1 MTGHKRR
8 RRKRILHLTEQSQTA
23 TILARIKPSAEPHG
37 FTPAEVDVLM
47 QDIYARGDRLMVGF
61 LAGHAVLAMALG
73 LYHGTWPSTLL
84 VSAISL
90 GGFWLLARY
99 YPRTFFTRSMASVAQ
114 QAFVALHIYQMHGQ
128 PEQHFWFFTAFTMMI
143 VYQDWVCMW
152 PGTVLIIAQHTIFAW
167 LHNEG
172 YPVHFFP
179 EQHVGFTKLLFHYG
193 IAIVQVVLCGYWAH
207 LLKQQTLEDAWQRLR
222 LALSGERL
230 EEQLARVR
238 TSEQA
243 LQATTLALQESAR
256 RQRAI
261 LDNITDLAWV
271 KDREGRYVAVN
282 RAYATAMGKPPEAI
296 AGSTD
301 LDLFPPDLARSYAEG
316 DRQVLESGGWARLE
330 EEFVDRKGQ
339 RVKYEVIKTAIVGE
353 SGELRGTT
361 GIARDIS
368 ARAKAE
374 EERRR
379 LEAKVLQSQKL
390 ESLGVLAGG
399 LAHDFNNLLVGIL
412 GNVGLARNDLP
423 PNPTGQETLERIEAA
438 AMRAADL
445 TQQMLAY
452 SGKGRLIIE
461 RMDLSHLVNEMA
473 ELLGAVVSK
482 KAEFQLNLAKRLP
495 PIEADPTQV
504 RQVVMNLITNAS
516 DAMGGKEGMIRLTT
530 GRIEADRDYL
540 DSLDADPNMQPG
552 TYVFL
557 EVTDNGGGMD
567 ADTMKRIFDPFF
579 TTKFTGRGLGLAAVL
594 GIVRGH
600 RGAIRVL
607 SKVDR
612 GTTFKVLFPALDG
625 VTVKPVTRPARL
637 SNIQGDGRVLVV
649 DDEEMVRDVAKRVL
663 QLVGFT
669 VQIARD
675 GEHAIEMIQPD
686 PSAFDCVVLDM
697 MMPRLS
703 GLETCRELH
712 RIAPRL
718 PVILS
723 SGYNEQ
729 DATKDFAEN
738 GLAGFV
744 QKPYRPDELIEAVY
758 RAIQAN
764 TASKR

>member
-1 MTGHKRR
+1 MTGHKLCRS
-8 RRKRILHLTEQSQTA
+8 KGILRVNGAASPS
-23 TILARIKPSAEPHG
+23 ILARIKPSAEPHG
-37 FTPAEVDVLM
+37 FTPAEVDELM

-61 LAGHAVLAMALG
+61 LAGHMLLALALG
-73 LYHGTWPSTLL
+73 LYHDTWPSTLL
-84 VSAISL
+84 VGGITL
-90 GGFWLLARY
+90 GGFTLLARC

-167 LHNEG
+167 LHNAG

-193 IAIVQVVLCGYWAH
+193 IAIVQVVICGYWAH

-243 LQATTLALQESAR
+243 LQATTLALQESTR

-282 RAYATAMGKPPEAI
+282 RAYATALGKPPEAI
-296 AGSTD
+296 TGSTD
-301 LDLFPPDLARSYAEG
+301 LDLFPSDLARSYVEG
-316 DRQVLESGGWARLE
+316 DRQVLESGNWVRLE
-330 EEFVDRKGQ
+330 EEFLDRKGQ
-339 RVKYEVIKTAIVGE
+339 RIKFEVIKTAIIGE

-368 ARAKAE
+368 ERARVE

-412 GNVGLARNDLP
+412 GNVGLARNEFP
-423 PNPTGQETLERIEAA
+423 ANPAGHETLERVEAA
-438 AMRAADL
+438 ALRAADL

-452 SGKGRLIIE
+452 SGRGKLIVE

-482 KAEFQLNLAKRLP
+482 KAEFQLNLGKRLP

-530 GRIEADRDYL
+530 GCIEADRDYL
-540 DSLDADPNMQPG
+540 DALEADSSLEPG

-557 EVTDNGGGMD
+557 EVSDNGSGMD
-567 ADTMKRIFDPFF
+567 AETIKRIFDPFF

-607 SKVDR
+607 SRVGR
-612 GTTFKVLFPALDG
+612 GTTFKVLFPALNG
-625 VTVKPVTRPARL
+625 VATQPAARPARL
-637 SNIQGDGRVLVV
+637 SNIRGEGNVLVV
-649 DDEEMVRDVAKRVL
+649 DDEEIVRDVARRVL
-663 QLVGFT
+663 QTVGYT
-669 VQIARD
+669 VQTAKD
-675 GEHAIEMIQPD
+675 GEQAIEMVRPD
-686 PSAFDCVVLDM
+686 PGAFDCVVLDM

-712 RIAPRL
+712 RFAPRL
-718 PVILS
+718 PILLS

-729 DATKDFAEN
+729 DATKDFGRT
-738 GLAGFV
+738 GLSGFV
-744 QKPYRPDELIEAVY
+744 QKPYRPDELIEGVY
-758 RAIQAN
+758 RAIQA
-764 TASKR
+764 TAASKR